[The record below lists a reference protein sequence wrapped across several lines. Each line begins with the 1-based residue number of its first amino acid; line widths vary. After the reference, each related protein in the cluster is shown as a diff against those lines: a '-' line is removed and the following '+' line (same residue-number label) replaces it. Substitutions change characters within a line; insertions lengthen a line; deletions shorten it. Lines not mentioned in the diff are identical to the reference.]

1 LENLVRAAEVLV
13 LYVKGG
19 KEVRKEG
26 KEKGKRK

>member
-1 LENLVRAAEVLV
+1 LENLVRAAEV